1 MTDLCKHK
9 GAASS
14 INWFVGFLKGKN
26 GPDLRQTRE
35 VLAKMLHDM
44 KVNNCAACSTKA
56 GCHELDGAVQAIAEK
71 DALPDFVSQPSVVG
85 PLMMRKE
92 IAKKNRLSRPFGR

>member
-9 GAASS
+9 GAAAS

-26 GPDLRQTRE
+26 GADLRDTRA
-35 VLAKMLHDM
+35 VLAKMLNDM
-44 KVNNCAACSTKA
+44 KVEKCAACAVKGS
-56 GCHELDGAVQAIAEK
+56 CHELDAAVKAIA
-71 DALPDFVSQPSVVG
+71 DIDRVPDIVSQSAIVG

-92 IAKKNRLSRPFGR
+92 AVKRNRLIRPFGR

>member
-9 GAASS
+9 GAAAS
-14 INWFVGFLKGKN
+14 INWFVGFLKGKS
-26 GPDLRQTRE
+26 GGDLRDTRK

-44 KVNNCAACSTKA
+44 KLENCATCVTK
-56 GCHELDGAVQAIAEK
+56 GSCHELDVAMKAIADIDRVPE
-71 DALPDFVSQPSVVG
+71 SVVQSAIAG

-92 IAKKNRLSRPFGR
+92 VAKRNRLIRPFGR